1 MTDPHSKLFDPA
13 DYDIP
18 AAYRHWQGDAA
29 ENHIGPFFFTMDGDN
44 PRTAC
49 RLESRHCNAHGTVH
63 GGVLMAFADYTLC
76 LGANG
81 GGSDG
86 VVTISQNNDFLAPAN
101 AGELL
106 EGRGELLRRGKSL
119 VFMRCGLY
127 VDDRLVLASSAV
139 VKRLRSPG

>member
-1 MTDPHSKLFDPA
+1 MTNSDSNSYVPA

-18 AAYRHWQGDAA
+18 AHYRHWQGDAA

-49 RLESRHCNAHGTVH
+49 RLASRHCNAHGTVH
-63 GGVLMAFADYTLC
+63 GGVLMTFADYTLC

-81 GGSDG
+81 GGSEG
-86 VVTISQNNDFLAPAN
+86 VITISLNNEFVAPAN
-101 AGELL
+101 SGELL
-106 EGRGELLRRGKSL
+106 EGRGEVMRRGRSL

-127 VDDRLVLASSAV
+127 VGERLVLASSAV
-139 VKRLRSPG
+139 VKLLRPRD